1 MKEEIE
7 KEIMKKEMEIK
18 RWNEFMKKQNKEI
31 QQLYKDKN
39 EILIEN
45 EALQE
50 KYKYIINEMNLLQ
63 NKYIHS
69 KKQQHKEIKKHLCWF
84 ENEMQMQWKHEKKRN
99 AKSILFLF
107 QFTN

>member
-1 MKEEIE
+1 
-7 KEIMKKEMEIK
+7 
-18 RWNEFMKKQNKEI
+18 
-31 QQLYKDKN
+31 
-39 EILIEN
+39 
-45 EALQE
+45 
-50 KYKYIINEMNLLQ
+50 MNLLQ